1 VHVNEAFPNYIY
13 DTSAI
18 RWIADPLPSRFFQ
31 DLSRDTRFFT
41 LSLLG
46 RPSNPAI
53 SALVA
58 LVISVAAGYAEEIC
72 FRGFLFNSL
81 THSFGAVSAAVA
93 TSALFGLLHAPL
105 LGPSTVAQMLL
116 GAVCCYSYV
125 ASDYNIAVPIVVHA
139 LYDFMTIFPSWLL
152 ASKDLKTRIQRAENG
167 IGGELTQSSSL
178 SDALKNTTTYSVFRH
193 VDITAQLMDER

>member
-1 VHVNEAFPNYIY
+1 MIAL
-13 DTSAI
+13 
-18 RWIADPLPSRFFQ
+18 RWIVDLVPISFFQ
-31 DLSRDTRFFT
+31 DISFNTRF
-41 LSLLG
+41 LSLLLLG
-46 RPSNPAI
+46 RASNSLIAFI
-53 SALVA
+53 AA